1 MLKPHWRRQVDSALR
16 RARGDSARNTLILV
30 PATVVPGAVAFAGMI
45 LIGQM
50 SSLAIVG
57 LLSLSRVA
65 AGFGSAILAE
75 APSLAAQRSMAENK
89 GDRSRAFRTAMLRR
103 AALFVPGVV
112 GIGALLALWKS
123 DIGWPL
129 AWGAI
134 LTVPEG
140 LFVFEFGYLRY
151 NERFRHASVLA
162 SVRAVAAWTA
172 AVVIAGTTKSF
183 LDVVVGYVGVTVIA
197 GLVVQPP
204 HFAAVDHRTR
214 EDLKKTWR
222 SLSSYNLASYA
233 LNNGDQYVLG
243 IIKGPGLVGVYSLGY
258 VLGAGVVSLVAEPLI
273 GVLGPRMIREWE
285 SPDDGPARA
294 GSTALRGSV
303 LLLVSGAILAVGLAV
318 AGSSGLLRFV
328 TKRAAIGGVAA
339 IVAAAMTLHN
349 ASSLSFQSILY
360 LRLKSALLSRAAWI
374 AVAIA
379 IPAIIGLTFALGVI
393 GTALATL
400 VAYLI
405 MGLLQAFFVRQRDPN

>member
-151 NERFRHASVLA
+151 KERFRHASVLA

-285 SPDDGPARA
+285 SPD
-294 GSTALRGSV
+294 V